1 MIILTGFN
9 YNYLTLITSISGK
22 IQKCIPSLHDKGHS
36 KSYDI
41 YTKLN
46 LLVMLIMVS
55 ICETTNCVLHIIRVV
70 N

>member
-9 YNYLTLITSISGK
+9 YNYLALITSISGK
-22 IQKCIPSLHDKGHS
+22 FKNVSPVYKGHS

-55 ICETTNCVLHIIRVV
+55 ICETTKCVLHIIRVV